1 MDYVYT
7 YRLIRLSL
15 YDFDLKKQQNGI
27 TKLTVWQI

>member
-7 YRLIRLSL
+7 YRLICLNL
-15 YDFDLKKQQNGI
+15 YDFDLKKQQNGF